1 MIKGRLKNTASFCV
15 LISVYGSVVVCAP
28 AVRSVGCGSV
38 VCWLPLCRIGSEEN
52 DCDVCYWCDD
62 VGQTVN
68 MAQTV
73 TRKILYCNMMLSVMI
88 CE

>member
-1 MIKGRLKNTASFCV
+1 MWSALLLSV
-15 LISVYGSVVVCAP
+15 LFGY
-28 AVRSVGCGSV
+28 GSV

-68 MAQTV
+68 IVQTV
-73 TRKILYCNMMLSVMI
+73 TRDIQYNDMVLSMMIYEFIQSMG
-88 CE
+88 